1 MPKIPRDISGEE
13 LTKLLKKYGYEVNRK
28 TGSHIRLVS
37 KFKDEEH
44 NITVPDHHPIKIG
57 TLNNILSDL
66 VDHLK
71 IDKKEIINKLF
82 KKR

>member
-28 TGSHIRLVS
+28 TGSHLRLVS

>member
-57 TLNNILSDL
+57 TLNNILNDL

-71 IDKKEIINKLF
+71 IDKKELINKLF
-82 KKR
+82 KK

>member
-57 TLNNILSDL
+57 TLNNILNDL

-71 IDKKEIINKLF
+71 IDKKELINKLF
-82 KKR
+82 EK

>member
-1 MPKIPRDISGEE
+1 MPKIPRDITGEE
-13 LTKLLKKYGYEVNRK
+13 LTRLFKKYGYEVNRK

-44 NITVPDHHPIKIG
+44 NITVPHHNPIKIR

-66 VDHLK
+66 ANYLK
-71 IDKKEIINKLF
+71 IDKKELIEEIF
-82 KKR
+82 KK

>member
-13 LTKLLKKYGYEVNRK
+13 LTKLLKKYGYKVNRE
-28 TGSHIRLVS
+28 TGSHIKLVS

-66 VDHLK
+66 ANYLK
-71 IDKKEIINKLF
+71 IDKKELISKLF
-82 KKR
+82 EK

>member
-13 LTKLLKKYGYEVNRK
+13 LTKLLKKYGYKVNRK
-28 TGSHIRLVS
+28 TGSYIRLVS

-66 VDHLK
+66 TNYLK
-71 IDKKEIINKLF
+71 IDKKELINKLF
-82 KKR
+82 EK

>member
-13 LTKLLKKYGYEVNRK
+13 LTKLLKKYGYEINRK

-57 TLNNILSDL
+57 TLNNILNDL

-71 IDKKEIINKLF
+71 IDKKELINKLF
-82 KKR
+82 EK

>member
-13 LTKLLKKYGYEVNRK
+13 LTKLLKKYGYKVNRK

-66 VDHLK
+66 TNYLK
-71 IDKKEIINKLF
+71 IDKKELINKLF
-82 KKR
+82 EK

>member
-44 NITVPDHHPIKIG
+44 NITVPDHHSIKIG

-66 VDHLK
+66 ANYLK
-71 IDKKEIINKLF
+71 IDKKELTNKLF
-82 KKR
+82 EK

>member
-13 LTKLLKKYGYEVNRK
+13 LTKLLKKYGYEINRK

-57 TLNNILSDL
+57 TLNNILNDL

-71 IDKKEIINKLF
+71 IDKKELINKLF
-82 KKR
+82 KKW

>member
-44 NITVPDHHPIKIG
+44 NITVPDHYPIKIG

-66 VDHLK
+66 ADYLK
-71 IDKKEIINKLF
+71 IDKKELTNKLF
-82 KKR
+82 EK

>member
-13 LTKLLKKYGYEVNRK
+13 LTRLLKKYGYEVNRK

-44 NITVPDHHPIKIG
+44 NITVPDHNPIKIG

-66 VDHLK
+66 ADCLK
-71 IDKKEIINKLF
+71 IDKKELTNKLF
-82 KKR
+82 EK

>member
-66 VDHLK
+66 ANYLK
-71 IDKKEIINKLF
+71 IDKKELTNKLF
-82 KKR
+82 KKW

>member
-1 MPKIPRDISGEE
+1 MPRIPRDISGEE

-57 TLNNILSDL
+57 TLNNILNDL

-71 IDKKEIINKLF
+71 IDKKEFINKLF
-82 KKR
+82 EK

>member
-1 MPKIPRDISGEE
+1 VPKIPRDISGEE
-13 LTKLLKKYGYEVNRK
+13 LAKLLKKYGYEVNRK

-66 VDHLK
+66 TNYLK
-71 IDKKEIINKLF
+71 IDKKELINKLF
-82 KKR
+82 EK

>member
-1 MPKIPRDISGEE
+1 VPKIPRDISGEE

-57 TLNNILSDL
+57 TLNNILNDL

-71 IDKKEIINKLF
+71 IDKKELINKLF
-82 KKR
+82 EK

>member
-1 MPKIPRDISGEE
+1 VPKIPRDISGEE

>member
-57 TLNNILSDL
+57 TLNNILNDL

-71 IDKKEIINKLF
+71 IDKKELINKLF
-82 KKR
+82 EKW